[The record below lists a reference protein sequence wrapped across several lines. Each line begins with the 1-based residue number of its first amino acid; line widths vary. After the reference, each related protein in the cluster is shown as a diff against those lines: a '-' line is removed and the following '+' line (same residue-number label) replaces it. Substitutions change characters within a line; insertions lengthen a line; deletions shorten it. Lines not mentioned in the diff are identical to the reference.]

1 MFDFGYNFPEV
12 KMWEAY
18 KVENEFKITEFYS
31 AFVRMMSSDYV
42 FQGETHDFWEMVY
55 VIDGNA
61 IISADDRVINL
72 TKNQIIF
79 HKPMEFHTLRPA
91 GNKDAVFFIIS
102 FSAKGKF
109 MENFVN
115 KILFLQPEQTKEL
128 MSILDYL
135 ESSNNIPLEKAF
147 PVSYLYKFKT
157 DKKYAQKLKNLTE
170 NFLISIADSEF
181 NPNYIETNETKIYR
195 NAINIIENSLDE
207 TLSVPS
213 LASKCN
219 VSIAYLKKIF
229 SKYTGLGI
237 HEYILT
243 SKITLAKQM
252 LLSGSSVTEISEK
265 LAFSSQNYFS
275 VVFRR
280 KTVFS
285 PTEYKKA
292 VLFKN

>member
-1 MFDFGYNFPEV
+1 
-12 KMWEAY
+12 MWQAY

-79 HKPMEFHTLRPA
+79 HKPMEFHTLRTA
-91 GNKDAVFFIIS
+91 GNKNADFFIIS

-109 MENFVN
+109 MENFKN
-115 KILFLQPEQTKEL
+115 KILFLQPEQAKEL
-128 MSILDYL
+128 MTILDYL
-135 ESSNNIPLEKAF
+135 KSSNQTPVENAF
-147 PVSYLYKFKT
+147 PVSYLYRIKT

-170 NFLISIADSEF
+170 NFLISIADYEF

-195 NAINIIENSLDE
+195 NAINIIESTLSDS
-207 TLSVPS
+207 LSVPA

-229 SKYTGLGI
+229 SKYAGLGV

-243 SKITLAKQM
+243 SKISLAKQM

-280 KTVFS
+280 KTGFS